1 MWENVLPSTFSHV
14 FDFEMFDPINVIQ
27 NSIDLL

>member
-1 MWENVLPSTFSHV
+1 MWENVLLSTFSHI
-14 FDFEMFDPINVIQ
+14 FDFEMYDHINVIQ

>member
-1 MWENVLPSTFSHV
+1 MWENVLLRTFSHI
-14 FDFEMFDPINVIQ
+14 FDFEMSDPINVIQ